1 MGVRSFH
8 SARGALGSP
17 GSLYREPG
25 KRFQGPS
32 PRRLRAWPGRP
43 LRPPWGWSW
52 TALEVELECLERG
65 RERREEERKRFFCL
79 SVAAVFLSFNLD
91 LFFLSRA
98 CSSSLPRRL
107 PPSPSF
113 DHLSIFASSP
123 TPLSNFDSSVRSPL
137 FSSFKKKLKNSTSF
151 SFLLFSFLPLLLSFL
166 SPKKSWCDEMLASA
180 DVDFWIQN
188 NVLTYLCVD
197 TGATGRFGTP
207 TGESDPRLFG
217 NYLAALDEA
226 AAAVTFGSSSSSSM
240 SPKKK
245 GSSLSTRLALSGASS
260 SSSSSSAAAAESKE
274 EEKELKTSST
284 DAFTL
289 VLVDGRFRV
298 ACALKALWHL
308 DHARGVLLVHDW
320 LARSA
325 QYHDPILKRY
335 TLLAVVDRLAVLAPS
350 SPPSPTST
358 MEGESSGDENDDDE
372 AAEEARVRW
381 WREAAE
387 EMDKYSRDAA

>member
-1 MGVRSFH
+1 
-8 SARGALGSP
+8 LP
-17 GSLYREPG
+17 SL
-25 KRFQGPS
+25 
-32 PRRLRAWPGRP
+32 
-43 LRPPWGWSW
+43 
-52 TALEVELECLERG
+52 V
-65 RERREEERKRFFCL
+65 
-79 SVAAVFLSFNLD
+79 
-91 LFFLSRA
+91 
-98 CSSSLPRRL
+98 
-107 PPSPSF
+107 
-113 DHLSIFASSP
+113 
-123 TPLSNFDSSVRSPL
+123 
-137 FSSFKKKLKNSTSF
+137 
-151 SFLLFSFLPLLLSFL
+151 
-166 SPKKSWCDEMLASA
+166 
-180 DVDFWIQN
+180 
-188 NVLTYLCVD
+188 
-197 TGATGRFGTP
+197 
-207 TGESDPRLFG
+207 
-217 NYLAALDEA
+217 
-226 AAAVTFGSSSSSSM
+226 
-240 SPKKK
+240 
-245 GSSLSTRLALSGASS
+245 
-260 SSSSSSAAAAESKE
+260 
-274 EEKELKTSST
+274 LKTSST